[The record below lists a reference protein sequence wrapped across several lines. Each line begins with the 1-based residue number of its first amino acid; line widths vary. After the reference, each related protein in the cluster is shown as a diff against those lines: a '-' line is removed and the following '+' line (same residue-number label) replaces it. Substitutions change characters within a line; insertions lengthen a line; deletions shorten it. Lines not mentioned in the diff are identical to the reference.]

1 MDKEIFFD
9 RLSNYHPISAGLKA
23 YLAVVLKEQLLPE
36 GKVSSITSFSQQSLL
51 FLQRGNLRFFSLDT
65 EERRELTMRFFP
77 EGQFLIPSNYLN
89 ALLELPS
96 FLHAIDEVSILC
108 FDQRHLYNLYRNFRE
123 FSIIMQLLQGSE
135 IQEMLYHSFTLQK
148 ADATQAYADF
158 TSKYPSIA
166 KCCQLQHIASYLG
179 MNSRTL
185 SRIRRK
191 LANR

>member
-1 MDKEIFFD
+1 MDKENFFD
-9 RLSNYHPISAGLKA
+9 RLSSYHPISAGLKA
-23 YLAVVLKEQLLPE
+23 YLAIVLKEQLLLE

-51 FLQRGNLRFFSLDT
+51 FIQRGNLRLFALDKQ
-65 EERRELTMRFFP
+65 ERKEPTIRFFH
-77 EGQFLIPSNYLN
+77 EGQFLFPSNYLN
-89 ALLELPS
+89 APLELPS
-96 FLHAIDEVSILC
+96 FLHAIDEVTILC
-108 FDQRHLYNLYRNFRE
+108 FDQRHLYNLYHNFRE

-166 KCCQLQHIASYLG
+166 KRCQLQHIASYLG